1 MTYQKLTTIYRCVLV
16 YVTLL
21 LGMCSLCVTLQLDLS
36 VCVVVLCVLCCVN
49 SNSVKQ

>member
-36 VCVVVLCVLCCVN
+36 VCVLCCVN